1 MPGRRLPPL
10 SALRAFEA
18 AARLRS
24 FKRAAQELS
33 VTPTAISH
41 QIRALEEHVGVRLFE
56 RQTRRVALTAAAERL
71 FPVLRDGFDAF
82 ADAVQALRAPAQRSA
97 LTLSAT
103 LSFTAK
109 WLVPRMASF
118 RAACPGLDL
127 RLHASDDPVDLHAG
141 VADAAIR
148 YGRGPYPGLDAEPL
162 IENRFAP
169 VCSPRLALRQPRDL
183 LGHALLHSEWSHPTA
198 DTPTWRLWRERAGD
212 AGLAGLD
219 VEAGLRFT
227 DESHAIQAAIAGHG
241 VALLSLALVAD
252 DLAAGALV
260 QPFGPVLEG
269 YPHWFVR
276 AAGRARPELA
286 ALRDWLR
293 AQAAAETAETAAPRM
308 DAPG

>member
-33 VTPTAISH
+33 VTPTAVSH
-41 QIRALEEHVGVRLFE
+41 QIRALEEHIGVRLFE

-82 ADAVQALRAPAQRSA
+82 AATVEALRAPAQRRA
-97 LTLSAT
+97 LTLSAP

-118 RAACPGLDL
+118 RQACPDLDL

-148 YGRGPYPGLDAEPL
+148 YGRGPYPGLKAEPL

-169 VCSPRLALRQPRDL
+169 VCSPRLDLRQPGDL
-183 LGHALLHSEWSHPTA
+183 FAHALLHSEWRHPTA
-198 DTPTWRLWRERAGD
+198 DTPTWRLWRERAGL
-212 AGLAGLD
+212 AELAGLD
-219 VEAGLRFT
+219 IDAGLRFT

-241 VALLSLALVAD
+241 VALLGLALVAD
-252 DLAAGALV
+252 DLASGALV
-260 QPFGPVLEG
+260 QPFGPVLDG
-269 YPHWFVR
+269 YPHWFVQAPGPER
-276 AAGRARPELA
+276 AELS

-293 AQAAAETAETAAPRM
+293 AQAA
-308 DAPG
+308 DAGELG

>member
-1 MPGRRLPPL
+1 MSGRRLPPL

-41 QIRALEEHVGVRLFE
+41 QIRGLEEHIGVRLFE
-56 RQTRRVALTAAAERL
+56 RQTRRVVPTAAAERL

-82 ADAVQALRAPAQRSA
+82 AAAVEALRAQPQRRA

-118 RAACPGLDL
+118 RQACPDLDL

-141 VADAAIR
+141 LADAAIR
-148 YGRGPYPGLDAEPL
+148 YGRGPWPGLSAEPL
-162 IENRFAP
+162 VHNRFAP
-169 VCSPRLALRQPRDL
+169 VCSPHLGLRRPQDL
-183 LGHALLHSEWSHPTA
+183 QRHALLHSEWRHPTA
-198 DTPTWRLWRERAGD
+198 DTPTWQRWRERASAD
-212 AGLAGLD
+212 GLD
-219 VEAGLRFT
+219 FGDLDFDAGLRFT

-260 QPFGPVLEG
+260 QPFGPVLDG
-269 YPHWFVR
+269 YPHWLVQAPGAER
-276 AAGRARPELA
+276 ADLA
-286 ALRDWLR
+286 ALRAWLR
-293 AQAAAETAETAAPRM
+293 AQA
-308 DAPG
+308 DVG

>member
-1 MPGRRLPPL
+1 MSSRRLPPL
-10 SALRAFEA
+10 GALRAFEA

-41 QIRALEEHVGVRLFE
+41 QIRGLEEHIGVRLFE
-56 RQTRRVALTAAAERL
+56 RQTRRVVPTAAAERL

-82 ADAVQALRAPAQRSA
+82 AAAVEALRAQPQRRA

-118 RAACPGLDL
+118 RQACPDLDL

-141 VADAAIR
+141 LADAAIR
-148 YGRGPYPGLDAEPL
+148 YGRGPWPGLDAEPL
-162 IENRFAP
+162 VENRFAP
-169 VCSPRLALRQPRDL
+169 VCSPHLGLRGPHELRR
-183 LGHALLHSEWSHPTA
+183 HALLHSEWRHPSA
-198 DTPTWRLWRERAGD
+198 DTPTWQRWRERANAD
-212 AGLAGLD
+212 GLGLD
-219 VEAGLRFT
+219 DLDIDAGLRFT

-260 QPFGPVLEG
+260 QPFGPVLDG
-269 YPHWFVR
+269 HPHWWVQAPGAQR
-276 AAGRARPELA
+276 ADLA
-286 ALRDWLR
+286 ALRAWLR
-293 AQAAAETAETAAPRM
+293 AQAGA
-308 DAPG
+308 G

>member
-10 SALRAFEA
+10 GTLRAFEA

-24 FKRAAQELS
+24 FKRAAHELS

-41 QIRALEEHVGVRLFE
+41 QIRALEDYLGLRLFE

-71 FPVLRDGFDAF
+71 LPVLREGFDAF
-82 ADAVQALRAPAQRSA
+82 ADALEALRAPQRRRA

-118 RAACPGLDL
+118 RQACPDLDL

-148 YGRGPYPGLDAEPL
+148 YGRGPYPGLNAEPL

-169 VCSPRLALRQPRDL
+169 VCSPRLGLRQPQDL
-183 LGHALLHSEWSHPTA
+183 REHPLLHSEWSHPTA
-198 DTPTWRLWRERAGD
+198 DTPTWRLWRERAGQPD
-212 AGLAGLD
+212 LAALD
-219 VEAGLRFT
+219 VDAGLRFT

-269 YPHWFVR
+269 YPHWFVQAPGPAR
-276 AAGRARPELA
+276 ADLA

-293 AQAAAETAETAAPRM
+293 AQAAAP
-308 DAPG
+308 

>member
-1 MPGRRLPPL
+1 MSGRRLPPL
-10 SALRAFEA
+10 GSLRAFEA
-18 AARLRS
+18 AARLHS
-24 FKRAAQELS
+24 FKRAAEELS

-41 QIRALEEHVGVRLFE
+41 QIRALEAQIGVRLFE
-56 RQTRRVALTAAAERL
+56 RQTRRVAMTAEAAL
-71 FPVLRDGFDAF
+71 LYPVLRDGFDAF
-82 ADAVQALRAPAQRSA
+82 AEAIAAIAARRQRRA

-109 WLVPRMASF
+109 WLVPRVASF
-118 RAACPGLDL
+118 RAAYPDLDL
-127 RLHASDDPVDLHAG
+127 RLHASDDPVDLHGG

-148 YGRGPYPGLDAEPL
+148 YGRGPYPGLVAEAL

-169 VCSPRLALRQPRDL
+169 VCSPRLGLRRAEDL
-183 LGHALLHSEWSHPTA
+183 RAQSLLHSEWRHPTE
-198 DTPTWRLWRERAGD
+198 DTPTWQAWCAR

-252 DLAAGALV
+252 DLAAGTLV

-276 AAGRARPELA
+276 PDTPPSVEVL

-293 AQAAAETAETAAPRM
+293 SEATVEAASA
-308 DAPG
+308 D

>member
-1 MPGRRLPPL
+1 MSSRRLPPL
-10 SALRAFEA
+10 GALRAFEA

-41 QIRALEEHVGVRLFE
+41 QIRSLEEHIGVRLFE
-56 RQTRRVALTAAAERL
+56 RQTRRVVPTAAAERL

-82 ADAVQALRAPAQRSA
+82 AVAVEALRAQPQRRA

-118 RAACPGLDL
+118 RQACPDLDL

-141 VADAAIR
+141 LADAAIR
-148 YGRGPYPGLDAEPL
+148 YGRGPWPGLDAEPL
-162 IENRFAP
+162 VENRFAP
-169 VCSPRLALRQPRDL
+169 VCSPHLGLRGPHELRR
-183 LGHALLHSEWSHPTA
+183 HALLHSEWRHPSA
-198 DTPTWRLWRERAGD
+198 DTPTWQRWRERANAD
-212 AGLAGLD
+212 GLGLD
-219 VEAGLRFT
+219 DLDLDAGLRFT

-260 QPFGPVLEG
+260 QPFGPVLDG
-269 YPHWFVR
+269 HPHWWVQAPGAQR
-276 AAGRARPELA
+276 ADLA
-286 ALRDWLR
+286 ALRAWLR
-293 AQAAAETAETAAPRM
+293 AQAGA
-308 DAPG
+308 G

>member
-24 FKRAAQELS
+24 FKRAAEELS
-33 VTPTAISH
+33 VTPTAVSH
-41 QIRALEEHVGVRLFE
+41 QIRALEDHVGVRLFE
-56 RQTRRVALTAAAERL
+56 RQTRRVALTAEAERL
-71 FPVLRDGFDAF
+71 FPVLREGFDAF
-82 ADAVQALRAPAQRSA
+82 AAAVDALRATPQRRA
-97 LTLSAT
+97 LTLSAP

-118 RAACPGLDL
+118 RQACPGLDL
-127 RLHASDDPVDLHAG
+127 RLHASDDPVDLRAG

-148 YGRGPYPGLDAEPL
+148 YGRGPYPDLAAEPL

-169 VCSPRLALRQPRDL
+169 VCSPRLALRQPREL
-183 LGHALLHSEWSHPTA
+183 PAQMLLHSEWRHPTA
-198 DTPTWRLWRERAGD
+198 DTPTWRLWRERAGLVE
-212 AGLAGLD
+212 LAGLD

-252 DLAAGALV
+252 DLASGALV
-260 QPFGPVLEG
+260 QPFGPVLDG

-276 AAGRARPELA
+276 APGPERAELS

-293 AQAAAETAETAAPRM
+293 AQAENLEV
-308 DAPG
+308 GE

>member
-10 SALRAFEA
+10 GALRAFEA
-18 AARLRS
+18 AARLQS
-24 FKRAAQELS
+24 FKRAAEELS

-41 QIRALEEHVGVRLFE
+41 QIRALEEQIGVRLFE

-71 FPVLRDGFDAF
+71 YPVLRKGFDAF
-82 ADAVQALRAPAQRSA
+82 AEAIAELAVRSQRRA

-109 WLVPRMASF
+109 WLVPRVASF
-118 RAACPGLDL
+118 RQACPDLDL

-148 YGRGPYPGLDAEPL
+148 YGRGPYPGLIAERL

-169 VCSPRLALRQPRDL
+169 VCSPRLALTQPGDL
-183 LGHALLHSEWSHPTA
+183 RGQALLHSEWRA
-198 DTPTWRLWRERAGD
+198 WCERAGLD
-212 AGLAGLD
+212 GID

-227 DESHAIQAAIAGHG
+227 DESHAIQSAIAGHG

-252 DLAAGALV
+252 DLAAGTLL

-269 YPHWFVR
+269 YPHWFVYR
-276 AAGRARPELA
+276 EGELSDEVA

-293 AQAAAETAETAAPRM
+293 MQAEFTGA
-308 DAPG
+308 G

>member
-10 SALRAFEA
+10 GALRAFEA
-18 AARLRS
+18 AARLQS
-24 FKRAAQELS
+24 FKRAAEELS

-41 QIRALEEHVGVRLFE
+41 QIRALEEQTGVRLFE

-71 FPVLRDGFDAF
+71 YPVLRKGFDAF
-82 ADAVQALRAPAQRSA
+82 AEAIAELAVRSQRRA

-109 WLVPRMASF
+109 WLVPRVASF
-118 RAACPGLDL
+118 RQACPDLDL

-148 YGRGPYPGLDAEPL
+148 YGRGPYPGLIAERL

-169 VCSPRLALRQPRDL
+169 VCSPRLALTQPIDL
-183 LGHALLHSEWSHPTA
+183 RGQALLHSEWRHPTL
-198 DTPTWRLWRERAGD
+198 DTPSWRAWCERAGLD
-212 AGLAGLD
+212 GID

-227 DESHAIQAAIAGHG
+227 DESHAIQSAIAGHG

-252 DLAAGALV
+252 DLAAGTLV

-269 YPHWFVR
+269 YPHWFVYR
-276 AAGRARPELA
+276 EGELSDEVA

-293 AQAAAETAETAAPRM
+293 AQAELTGA
-308 DAPG
+308 G

>member
-41 QIRALEEHVGVRLFE
+41 QVRALEEHIGLRLFE

-82 ADAVQALRAPAQRSA
+82 AAAVEALRAPPQRRA

-118 RAACPGLDL
+118 RQACPDLDL

-141 VADAAIR
+141 LADAAIR
-148 YGRGPYPGLDAEPL
+148 YGRGPFPGLEAEPL

-169 VCSPRLALRQPRDL
+169 VCSPRLSLRQPRDL
-183 LGHALLHSEWSHPTA
+183 HEHMLLHSEWRHPTA
-198 DTPTWRLWRERAGD
+198 DTPTWRLWRERAGL
-212 AGLAGLD
+212 AELAGLD
-219 VEAGLRFT
+219 VDAGLRFT

-252 DLAAGALV
+252 DLASGALM
-260 QPFGPVLEG
+260 QPFGPALDG

-276 AAGRARPELA
+276 APGVEPAGLA

-293 AQAAAETAETAAPRM
+293 AQAAAGSA
-308 DAPG
+308 DAI

>member
-10 SALRAFEA
+10 GALRAFEA

-33 VTPTAISH
+33 VTPTAVSH

-56 RQTRRVALTAAAERL
+56 RRTRSVALTAAAERL

-82 ADAVQALRAPAQRSA
+82 ADAVESLRAQPPRRA

-118 RAACPGLDL
+118 RQACPDLDL

-141 VADAAIR
+141 LADAAIR

-162 IENRFAP
+162 IANRFAP
-169 VCSPRLALRQPRDL
+169 VCSPRLGVRAPADLRGQT
-183 LGHALLHSEWSHPTA
+183 LLHSEWRHPNA
-198 DTPTWRLWRERAGD
+198 DTPTWRRWCERAGV
-212 AGLAGLD
+212 AGLD
-219 VEAGLRFT
+219 LDAGLRFT

-260 QPFGPVLEG
+260 QPFGPSLEG
-269 YPHWFVR
+269 YPHWWVQAPGPAR
-276 AAGRARPELA
+276 ADLA
-286 ALRDWLR
+286 ALRAWLR
-293 AQAAAETAETAAPRM
+293 AQAEA
-308 DAPG
+308 G